1 MTCCVTEVIGFLVWG
16 KKCLKLQSIEKEPC
30 LEHFEVDGWW
40 GCQISLGRLG
50 SLIKTG
56 NKWGA
61 SGMER
66 GDSELDLTNHD
77 VRYLWNTFVEMPNK
91 QLK

>member
-1 MTCCVTEVIGFLVWG
+1 
-16 KKCLKLQSIEKEPC
+16 
-30 LEHFEVDGWW
+30 
-40 GCQISLGRLG
+40 
-50 SLIKTG
+50 
-56 NKWGA
+56 
-61 SGMER
+61 MER